1 MKKSILRGLLLGG
14 ALLCSL
20 PGFALSEAGTQSL
33 RHLQNRWAEIK
44 YQLPEAQREAAFERL
59 AGEAEAA
66 LKSEPNSAEL
76 LTWRGIILSTWA
88 GVKGGPAALDLVKQA
103 RDVLEQTIS
112 IDPKVLDGLAQANL
126 GCLYYQ
132 VPGRPIGFGDK
143 EKAEQLLKQ
152 ALAVNPNG
160 IDQNFFYGD
169 YLFRR
174 GRYTES
180 VEALEKVLAAPPR
193 PGHEAADN
201 GRRKEA
207 KELLAVVNAEYAE
220 LKTQ

>member
-1 MKKSILRGLLLGG
+1 MSKSALRSLLLNG
-14 ALLCSL
+14 ALLISL
-20 PGFALSEAGTQSL
+20 PGFAQDGTSQKSPQYL
-33 RHLQNRWAEIK
+33 ETRWAEIN
-44 YQLPEAQREAAFERL
+44 YQLPVSQQEPAFARL
-59 AGEAEAA
+59 ANEAKAA
-66 LKSEPNSAEL
+66 LQAKPRSAEL

-152 ALAVNPNG
+152 ALALNPNG

-201 GRRKEA
+201 GRHKEA